1 MLKKQNVPFFH
12 KPSKKYDILLMLPK
26 LAISSHVTERQ
37 ELIILGVLLYE
48 NLNWKEHI
56 KFTEN

>member
-1 MLKKQNVPFFH
+1 
-12 KPSKKYDILLMLPK
+12 MLPK
-26 LAISSHVTERQ
+26 LAISSHVIERQ
-37 ELIILGVLLYE
+37 ELIILRVLLYE